1 MSWEPLKYEGKN
13 DNRSQLWK
21 RIKKLEKDNQ
31 EKNEVII
38 ELQKKV
44 DARSDYEDLLDEIES
59 LKKEN
64 ANLKRSNT
72 MLKNNQTS

>member
-1 MSWEPLKYEGKN
+1 MSWEPVKYDGTN

-21 RIKKLEKDNQ
+21 RIKKLEKTDAEQ
-31 EKNEVII
+31 RGII
-38 ELQKKV
+38 VELQKKV
-44 DARSDYEDLLDEIES
+44 DAHSDYEDLLDEIES
-59 LKKEN
+59 LKKDN